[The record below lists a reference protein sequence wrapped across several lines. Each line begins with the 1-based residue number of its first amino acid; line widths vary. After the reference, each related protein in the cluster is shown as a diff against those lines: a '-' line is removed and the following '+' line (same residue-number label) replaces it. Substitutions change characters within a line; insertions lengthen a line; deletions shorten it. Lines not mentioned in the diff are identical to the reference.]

1 LQINLDVV
9 GRWDTLRWTLVNG
22 VNAFVYDYFLK
33 DHLGNVRMV
42 LTEEQKIDHYPTA
55 TLEGSGT
62 GSPVENEKAY
72 YDINNTYV
80 QNQPMSL
87 TSNYIN
93 DNGTN
98 NPNTFG

>member
-1 LQINLDVV
+1 LDVV